1 MIDISKIICLKI
13 INNLNPPLNKK
24 VDKKMDS
31 CLMQNIMDRAY
42 NNMGG
47 EVSIQ
52 FYALIRENLKK

>member
-1 MIDISKIICLKI
+1 M
-13 INNLNPPLNKK
+13 INNLHPPLNKK
-24 VDKKMDS
+24 VDKKIDHY
-31 CLMQNIMDRAY
+31 LMQNIMDRGY

>member
-1 MIDISKIICLKI
+1 MINISKIGSKICNELHV
-13 INNLNPPLNKK
+13 PLNIK

-47 EVSIQ
+47 EISIQ
-52 FYALIRENLKK
+52 FYTLIRENLKK

>member
-1 MIDISKIICLKI
+1 MIDISKIICLKM
-13 INNLNPPLNKK
+13 INNLHTPLNKK

-31 CLMQNIMDRAY
+31 YLMQNIMDRGY

>member
-1 MIDISKIICLKI
+1 MIDISKIICLKM
-13 INNLNPPLNKK
+13 INNLHPPLNKK
-24 VDKKMDS
+24 VDKKIDHY
-31 CLMQNIMDRAY
+31 LMQNIMDRGY